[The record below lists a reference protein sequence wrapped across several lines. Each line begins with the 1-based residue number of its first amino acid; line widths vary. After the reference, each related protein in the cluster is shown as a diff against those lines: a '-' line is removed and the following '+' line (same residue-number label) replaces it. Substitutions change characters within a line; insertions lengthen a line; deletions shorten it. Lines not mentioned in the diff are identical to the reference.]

1 MERIQK
7 SFHEKNLELENSLSD
22 YATKSSS
29 MRGRENHEAMS
40 PVRTEFQR
48 DRDRITHCLAFRRLK
63 HKTQVFLAPKG
74 DHYTTRLTHTLEVS
88 QISRTVARALRLN
101 EDLVEAIALG
111 HDMGHTPFGHT
122 GESVLN
128 HLNPHGFHHRFQSV
142 RIIEQIEKNG
152 RGLNLTWE
160 VRNGIKHHSK
170 PRGEFLSN
178 KIPNNLSLEAQIVR
192 LCDSVAYLNHDLL
205 DAFRAGVLNTSDIPP
220 DIFHTLGST
229 HSERINSMVIDIIE
243 SSSLDTPNP
252 SSKPKIQMSEQIS
265 QSLYQLRE
273 FMFEQVYLPQDGSP
287 AGDAARSIVELL
299 YDFFQ
304 KNPTQIPEGIL
315 SRSENKIHA
324 ISDYISGMT
333 DHFAIRTAEK
343 INPGISKPLTLQEI

>member
-1 MERIQK
+1 
-7 SFHEKNLELENSLSD
+7 
-22 YATKSSS
+22 
-29 MRGRENHEAMS
+29 
-40 PVRTEFQR
+40 
-48 DRDRITHCLAFRRLK
+48 
-63 HKTQVFLAPKG
+63 
-74 DHYTTRLTHTLEVS
+74 
-88 QISRTVARALRLN
+88 
-101 EDLVEAIALG
+101 
-111 HDMGHTPFGHT
+111 MGHTPFGHT